1 MERHED
7 AVFALSKL
15 NLDNIEK
22 TLQEAYHQKGPGRPP
37 RNPLGIFKALMTK
50 RLRQIPSDRELYRRL
65 WNDPTLRMICDIE
78 EREKPYHP
86 SQLTRFRTRVG
97 PERLE
102 TIIAVLVEELI
113 EGGIIQGKTVAMD
126 ATFIKA
132 YSKRDS
138 HDNRR
143 GASDPDA
150 MVGRDGRTYGLGY
163 KAHIAG
169 DVYSDLPLAFIAAS
183 ANDNE
188 KKHAPGLLD
197 KTVEATG
204 GRMETL
210 VTDSQYSS
218 RRFRDK
224 VAGCGMVAVIP
235 YPSNQR
241 KGEDVLRVDRYF
253 RVYGSEEERRLYG
266 LGRSSIERVNSRLE
280 GQVWLRGIESED

>member
-1 MERHED
+1 
-7 AVFALSKL
+7 
-15 NLDNIEK
+15 
-22 TLQEAYHQKGPGRPP
+22 
-37 RNPLGIFKALMTK
+37 MTK

-65 WNDPTLRMICDIE
+65 WNDPLLRMICDIE

-102 TIIAVLVEELI
+102 RIIASLVKELI
-113 EGGIIQGKTVAMD
+113 QGGLIRGETIAMD

-143 GASDPDA
+143 GSSDPDA
-150 MVGRDGRTYGLGY
+150 MVGRDGRSYGLGY
-163 KAHIAG
+163 KAHISA
-169 DVYSDLPLAFIAAS
+169 DVDSDLPLTFIVAS

-197 KTVEATG
+197 KAVEATG
-204 GRMETL
+204 GRVGTL

-218 RRFRDK
+218 RRFRGK
-224 VAGCGMVAVIP
+224 VADWGVVAVIP

-241 KGEDVLRVDRYF
+241 KGEDVLRVDRYS
-253 RVYGSEEERRLYG
+253 GSMGRRRRG
-266 LGRSSIERVNSRLE
+266 GCMGGGGRLSN
-280 GQVWLRGIESED
+280 G